1 MPDIDNDLF
10 ELLSLIG
17 FALIVI
23 VGLALLGA
31 VGKLRKSLD
40 RATADMGREAAWRGA
55 EPPEAQ
61 AGTSA
66 AGLSAAEAEMPDV
79 GAGEE
84 AEQPAPAAA
93 VSAGPGV
100 VPAAEAAERPEPEPV
115 VAAEPEPVAEEPEPA
130 LTPEPEP
137 EPQPAESPQPE
148 PEPVAAAQPVG
159 EEEPEGQPFER
170 DGRWWFRRGDELLV
184 YDEMSG
190 QWQPAP
196 QHAAP
201 TTDTQEVPA
210 GEADHS
216 LGAQAPIEAA
226 QPGAFWKCPSC
237 GAVNG
242 STATSCRMCF
252 TPRP

>member
-40 RATADMGREAAWRGA
+40 RASAEMGREAAWRGA
-55 EPPEAQ
+55 EPAEGHVA
-61 AGTSA
+61 TST

-84 AEQPAPAAA
+84 ADQPAPAAA

-100 VPAAEAAERPEPEPV
+100 VPAAEAAERPEPEP
-115 VAAEPEPVAEEPEPA
+115 AVAEA
-130 LTPEPEP
+130 
-137 EPQPAESPQPE
+137 PQPE
-148 PEPVAAAQPVG
+148 PEPAPAAKPVATAG

-196 QHAAP
+196 QQATS
-201 TTDTQEVPA
+201 TTNTQEVPA
-210 GEADHS
+210 GEAEHS
-216 LGAQAPIEAA
+216 LGAQAPVEAA